1 MESGKAMK
9 TVCVFAGSSRGVSP
23 AYAEAARELGREI
36 AKRNLRMVYGGGN
49 VGLMGECAHAAQE
62 GGSEVVGVIPE
73 RLMPKEVS
81 GQTVGDIRVVK
92 DMHERKA
99 LMAKLSDGFI
109 CLPGGWGTLEE
120 AFEMITWQQLG
131 YHNKPIGLL
140 NIDNYYE
147 GLSQFIAHACS
158 QGFIRET
165 HRDIMLVESTP
176 SGLLTTLA
184 EYEAPEDIVTMI
196 RTESM
201 KKDDEM
207 EQRRSS

>member
-1 MESGKAMK
+1 MK

-99 LMAKLSDGFI
+99 LMAKQRGGQSFCHRRARRTQRLASTCGGSCSSHQSRIPLCFAPA
-109 CLPGGWGTLEE
+109 LPE
-120 AFEMITWQQLG
+120 
-131 YHNKPIGLL
+131 
-140 NIDNYYE
+140 
-147 GLSQFIAHACS
+147 
-158 QGFIRET
+158 
-165 HRDIMLVESTP
+165 
-176 SGLLTTLA
+176 
-184 EYEAPEDIVTMI
+184 
-196 RTESM
+196 
-201 KKDDEM
+201 
-207 EQRRSS
+207 RRLWRSKG